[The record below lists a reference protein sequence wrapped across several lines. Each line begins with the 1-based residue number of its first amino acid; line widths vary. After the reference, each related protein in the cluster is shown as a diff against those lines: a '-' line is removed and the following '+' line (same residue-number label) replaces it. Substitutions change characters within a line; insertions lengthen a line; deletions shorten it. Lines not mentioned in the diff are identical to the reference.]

1 MDSML
6 LSRYKLLAINI
17 INVVTLYKTFKC
29 FKTKES
35 SENYS
40 ISGNIQIFFHLFPK
54 IADLALNNKKV
65 DKYILIFENINP
77 NNLII

>member
-1 MDSML
+1 ML

-40 ISGNIQIFFHLFPK
+40 ISGNIQIVFHLFLN
-54 IADLALNNKKV
+54 IADLALNKK
-65 DKYILIFENINP
+65 KSTNIF
-77 NNLII
+77 